1 MRLRVV
7 VKCCR
12 EKTTTRN
19 TSLEVVVCGAY
30 RTTTSEPRWVRALMT
45 RFLCDNRIFGCGSVE
60 KWSFA
65 RDISIGVG
73 VQARLRSMYWT
84 DGIFVF

>member
-1 MRLRVV
+1 
-7 VKCCR
+7 
-12 EKTTTRN
+12 
-19 TSLEVVVCGAY
+19 
-30 RTTTSEPRWVRALMT
+30 MT

-73 VQARLRSMYWT
+73 VQARLRLYVLDRGYFRFSEST
-84 DGIFVF
+84 RINTKA